1 LEIDKKEFKK
11 KYPKLIDEMEYSD
24 NKIKIDPEKKKVDS
38 PKNDKG
44 KKRFRGYEPSII
56 DFIQRC
62 TTTEEANSIIDYLEN
77 RGEISKKYANNIR
90 DQIKDKGVRSF
101 GPKKKENYYFKNNIW
116 ILI

>member
-1 LEIDKKEFKK
+1 MEIDKEEFKK

-24 NKIKIDPEKKKVDS
+24 NKIKIDPEKKKADS

-90 DQIKDKGVRSF
+90 DQIKDKGIRSF
-101 GPKKKENYYFKNNIW
+101 GPKKKENYYFKNNI
-116 ILI
+116 

>member
-1 LEIDKKEFKK
+1 MEIDKKEFKK

-24 NKIKIDPEKKKVDS
+24 NKIKICSGKKKADS

-77 RGEISKKYANNIR
+77 RGEISKKNANNIR
-90 DQIKDKGVRSF
+90 DQIKDKGIRSF
-101 GPKKKENYYFKNNIW
+101 GPKKKENYYFKNNI
-116 ILI
+116 